1 MAANNVLTLKVDTTI
16 YPLSAVYA
24 AAYVFLDRAYVQLD
38 RGKKNEVIVQLKGK
52 EELTENR
59 KSALRGEFGNELLN
73 CALRESIAKEN
84 VKIREYVVGQALY
97 SSVQDMSV
105 ASPDADYLDDPL
117 EIAVP
122 WEEKYGDKAAIK
134 SKKKNKAK
142 VKA

>member
-1 MAANNVLTLKVDTTI
+1 MVENNVLTLKVDMSI

-24 AAYVFLDRAYVQLD
+24 AAYVFLDRAYVLLD
-38 RGKKNEVIVQLKGK
+38 KGAKNQVIVQLKGK
-52 EELTENR
+52 EELTEP
-59 KSALRGEFGNELLN
+59 KKTALRGEFGNELLN

-97 SSVQDMSV
+97 SSVQDMT
-105 ASPDADYLDDPL
+105 AAPADADYLDDPL

-122 WEEKYGDKAAIK
+122 WEEKYGDKAK
-134 SKKKNKAK
+134 SKKKSKSK